1 MKSSLSDGIEMQA
14 VVARV
19 NIYIL
24 YFCLLIFAQ
33 MFVYYVQY
41 SLSFL
46 KEHLGDHCISVHKTF
61 FFIYYYTIM
70 SIHYNLYKQYSID
83 GCLGG
88 Y

>member
-1 MKSSLSDGIEMQA
+1 
-14 VVARV
+14 
-19 NIYIL
+19 
-24 YFCLLIFAQ
+24 